1 MFSTKSKLAFG
12 YIVLIILLWGAI
24 GYVYKQMNLL
34 TQPTGL
40 EESIYNRRRTTHN
53 IISRLYEAE
62 VTGQALRTGDSDE
75 LRIYTKA
82 MKKVHLSIDTLRTL
96 LTDSVQQARI
106 DTVEILLRDKERNM
120 LAVLEAMRTTP
131 TDIIYRKQLDSLLH
145 EHDSLITKSHVRR
158 RVVTH
163 HNTYTIRHEQK
174 GFFRRLAD
182 VFAPEKADSTEVNN
196 VVEEIFTDTIDRV
209 FSPAD
214 TIASMLSGIQ
224 DKVFRTRRDELRTLS
239 YRINRLKTAGSH
251 LSRRV
256 SQLLESIEQD
266 EQAALAARMYHEQ
279 SIRREA
285 ALAMAGISVAAII
298 LVLVFFTI
306 IWRDLTRSN
315 HYRRE
320 LEKARDYAENLL
332 LAREKLMLTITH
344 DIKAPAGSIIG
355 YTDLLERLVKDKRQ
369 MFYLGNMKSSA
380 QHLLALVTSLL
391 DYHRLEA
398 GKMDLNP
405 VAFRPYRLLEDIYN
419 SFLPLAGKKG
429 ITLEYTSDMPHTLTL
444 EGDPF
449 RIRQIVENLLSNA
462 LKFTAE
468 GSITLTAGYSGA
480 RFSFTVEDTGCGMTE
495 AEQGKIFNE
504 FTRLPGAQGQEGFG
518 LGLSITRKLVELQN
532 GQISVDSVP
541 GKGSRFSV
549 VMPLPS
555 FAHARKEEGEAGTLP
570 HPTAAGLR
578 ILIIDDDSIQLQLT
592 RDMLLSLNSPDRDII
607 ETIVC
612 CRQPD
617 EVFRRIREEKFDILF
632 TDIQMPAMDGFSLLD
647 TLRNMP
653 VEQAAAI
660 PVVAITAR
668 AVPDDEGFGSRGFAA
683 VLRKPFSRKD
693 IMHILSRTLN
703 CGEEVTEAA
712 TEDIS
717 AEDISAED
725 TSAEDI
731 SAEEKSETKDMG
743 TDSSIISG
751 NASRFSFS
759 RLTEFSMDDEE
770 AAREIL
776 STFAEET
783 LRNIRSLED
792 ATAAHDTDAICATAH
807 KMLPTFTMIEAR
819 DAIPALL
826 WLDGHK
832 GKTAEQA
839 VAEEHA
845 HTVIRTANEAVC
857 SVQALKEQFTCQS
870 KAQDSASRFPS

>member
-12 YIVLIILLWGAI
+12 YIVLIILLLGAI

-53 IISRLYEAE
+53 IISRLYETE
-62 VTGQALRTGDSDE
+62 VIGQALRTGDSNE
-75 LRIYTKA
+75 LWLYTKA

-106 DTVEILLRDKERNM
+106 DTVKILLRDKERNM

-163 HNTYTIRHEQK
+163 HNTYTIHHEPK

-182 VFAPEKADSTEVNN
+182 VFAPGKADSTEVSN
-196 VVEEIFTDTIDRV
+196 VVEEVFTDTIDQV
-209 FSPAD
+209 FSPVD

-224 DKVFRTRRDELRTLS
+224 DKVFQTRQDELRTLS
-239 YRINRLKTAGSH
+239 YRINRLKIAGSH

-256 SQLLESIEQD
+256 NQLLESIEQD

-306 IWRDLTRSN
+306 IWRDLTRSY

-320 LEKARDYAENLL
+320 LEKARDYAEDLL
-332 LAREKLMLTITH
+332 RAREKLMLTITH

-355 YTDLLERLVKDKRQ
+355 YTDLLERLIIDKRQ
-369 MFYLGNMKSSA
+369 MFYLENMKSSA

-405 VAFRPYRLLEDIYN
+405 VAFRPYRLLEEIYN
-419 SFLPLAGKKG
+419 SFLPLAEKKG
-429 ITLEYTSDMPHTLTL
+429 ITLRYASDMAHDLTL

-468 GSITLTAGYSGA
+468 GSITLTADYSGV
-480 RFSFTVEDTGCGMTE
+480 RFSFSVEDTGCGMTE

-518 LGLSITRKLVELQN
+518 LGLSITCKLVELQN
-532 GQISVDSVP
+532 GQISVDSTP
-541 GKGSRFSV
+541 GQGSRFRV
-549 VMPLPS
+549 VIPLPS
-555 FAHARKEEGEAGTLP
+555 FAHARQRDTEKCPHLENHTPLP
-570 HPTAAGLR
+570 YPTAANLR
-578 ILIIDDDSIQLQLT
+578 ILLIDDDRIQLQLT
-592 RDMLLSLNSPDRDII
+592 RDMLLSLNKADKDII

-612 CRQPD
+612 CQQPD
-617 EVFRRIREEKFDILF
+617 EVFERIREEKFDILF

-653 VEQAAAI
+653 EEQAAAI

-668 AVPDDEGFGSRGFAA
+668 AVPDDDGFRSRGFAA

-703 CGEEVTEAA
+703 CDEEVTGTG
-712 TEDIS
+712 TEDKD
-717 AEDISAED
+717 AEDIVTEY
-725 TSAEDI
+725 I
-731 SAEEKSETKDMG
+731 STKETITEEKSEIKDIEA
-743 TDSSIISG
+743 DSSIISG
-751 NASRFSFS
+751 NTSRFNFS

-783 LRNIRSLED
+783 KRNIRKMED
-792 ATAAHDTDAICATAH
+792 AIAAHDTNAICAIAH
-807 KMLPTFTMIEAR
+807 KMLPTFIMIEAR
-819 DAIPALL
+819 DAIPALQ
-826 WLDGHK
+826 WLDEHK
-832 GKTAEQA
+832 GKATDH
-839 VAEEHA
+839 EEACRHA
-845 HTVIRTANEAVC
+845 YTIIDIAKDIPEILQR
-857 SVQALKEQFTCQS
+857 
-870 KAQDSASRFPS
+870 

>member
-12 YIVLIILLWGAI
+12 YIVLIILLLGAI

-53 IISRLYEAE
+53 IISRLYETE
-62 VTGQALRTGDSDE
+62 VIGQALRTGDSNE
-75 LRIYTKA
+75 LWLYTKA
-82 MKKVHLSIDTLRTL
+82 MKKVHLSIDTLHTL

-106 DTVEILLRDKERNM
+106 DTVKILLRDKERNM

-163 HNTYTIRHEQK
+163 HNTYTIHHEPK

-182 VFAPEKADSTEVNN
+182 VFAPGKADSTEVSN
-196 VVEEIFTDTIDRV
+196 VVEEVFTDTIDQV
-209 FSPAD
+209 FSPVD

-224 DKVFRTRRDELRTLS
+224 DKVFQTRQDELRTLS
-239 YRINRLKTAGSH
+239 YRINRLKIAGSH

-256 SQLLESIEQD
+256 NQLLESIEQD

-306 IWRDLTRSN
+306 IWRDLTRSY

-320 LEKARDYAENLL
+320 LEKARDYAEDLL
-332 LAREKLMLTITH
+332 RAREKLMLTITH

-355 YTDLLERLVKDKRQ
+355 YTDLLERLIIDKRQ
-369 MFYLGNMKSSA
+369 MFYLENMKSSA

-405 VAFRPYRLLEDIYN
+405 VAFRPYRLLEEIYN
-419 SFLPLAGKKG
+419 SFLPLAEKKG
-429 ITLEYTSDMPHTLTL
+429 ITLRYASDMAHDLTL

-468 GSITLTAGYSGA
+468 GSITLTADYSGV
-480 RFSFTVEDTGCGMTE
+480 RFSFSVEDTGCGMTE

-532 GQISVDSVP
+532 GQISVDSTP
-541 GKGSRFSV
+541 GQGSRFRV
-549 VMPLPS
+549 VIPLPS
-555 FAHARKEEGEAGTLP
+555 FAHARQRDTEKCPHLENHTPLP
-570 HPTAAGLR
+570 YPTAANLR
-578 ILIIDDDSIQLQLT
+578 ILLIDDDRIQLQLT
-592 RDMLLSLNSPDRDII
+592 RDMLLSLNKADKDII

-612 CRQPD
+612 CQQPD
-617 EVFRRIREEKFDILF
+617 EVFERIREEKFDILF

-653 VEQAAAI
+653 EEQAAAI

-668 AVPDDEGFGSRGFAA
+668 AVPDDDGFRSRGFAA

-703 CGEEVTEAA
+703 CDEEVTGTG
-712 TEDIS
+712 TEDKD
-717 AEDISAED
+717 AEDIVTEY
-725 TSAEDI
+725 I
-731 SAEEKSETKDMG
+731 STKETITEEKSEIKDIEA
-743 TDSSIISG
+743 DSSIISG
-751 NASRFSFS
+751 NTSRFNFS

-783 LRNIRSLED
+783 KRNIRKMED
-792 ATAAHDTDAICATAH
+792 AIAAHDTNAICAIAH
-807 KMLPTFTMIEAR
+807 KMLPTFIMIEAR
-819 DAIPALL
+819 DAIPALQ
-826 WLDGHK
+826 WLDEHK
-832 GKTAEQA
+832 GKATDH
-839 VAEEHA
+839 EEACRHA
-845 HTVIRTANEAVC
+845 YTIIDIAKDIPEILQR
-857 SVQALKEQFTCQS
+857 
-870 KAQDSASRFPS
+870 

>member
-12 YIVLIILLWGAI
+12 YIVLIILLLGAI

-53 IISRLYEAE
+53 IISRLYETE
-62 VTGQALRTGDSDE
+62 VIGQALRTGDSNE
-75 LRIYTKA
+75 LWLYTKA

-106 DTVEILLRDKERNM
+106 DTVKILLRDKERNM

-163 HNTYTIRHEQK
+163 HNTYTIHHEPK

-182 VFAPEKADSTEVNN
+182 VFAPGKADSTEVSN
-196 VVEEIFTDTIDRV
+196 VVEEVFTDTIDQV
-209 FSPAD
+209 FSPVD

-224 DKVFRTRRDELRTLS
+224 DKVFQTRQDELRTLS
-239 YRINRLKTAGSH
+239 YRINRLKIAGSH

-256 SQLLESIEQD
+256 NQLLESIEQD

-306 IWRDLTRSN
+306 IWRDLTRSY

-320 LEKARDYAENLL
+320 LEKARDYAEDLL
-332 LAREKLMLTITH
+332 RAREKLMLTITH

-355 YTDLLERLVKDKRQ
+355 YTDLLERLIIDKRQ
-369 MFYLGNMKSSA
+369 MFYLENMKSSA

-405 VAFRPYRLLEDIYN
+405 VAFRPYRLLEEIYN
-419 SFLPLAGKKG
+419 SFLPLAEKKG
-429 ITLEYTSDMPHTLTL
+429 ITLRYASDMAHDLTL

-468 GSITLTAGYSGA
+468 GSITLTADYSGV
-480 RFSFTVEDTGCGMTE
+480 RFSFSVEDTGCGMTE

-532 GQISVDSVP
+532 GQISVDSTP
-541 GKGSRFSV
+541 GQGSRFRV
-549 VMPLPS
+549 VIPLPS
-555 FAHARKEEGEAGTLP
+555 FAHARQRDTEKCPHLENHTPLP
-570 HPTAAGLR
+570 YPTAANLR
-578 ILIIDDDSIQLQLT
+578 ILLIDDDRIQLQLT
-592 RDMLLSLNSPDRDII
+592 RDMLLSLNKADKDII

-612 CRQPD
+612 CQQPD
-617 EVFRRIREEKFDILF
+617 EVFERIREEKFDILF

-653 VEQAAAI
+653 EEQAAAI

-668 AVPDDEGFGSRGFAA
+668 AVPDDDGFRSRGFAA

-703 CGEEVTEAA
+703 CDEEVTGTG
-712 TEDIS
+712 TEDKD
-717 AEDISAED
+717 AEDISTKE
-725 TSAEDI
+725 TI
-731 SAEEKSETKDMG
+731 TEEKSEIKDIEA
-743 TDSSIISG
+743 DSSIISG
-751 NASRFSFS
+751 NTSRFNFS

-783 LRNIRSLED
+783 KRNIRKMED
-792 ATAAHDTDAICATAH
+792 AIAAHDTNAICAIAH
-807 KMLPTFTMIEAR
+807 KMLPTFIMIEAR
-819 DAIPALL
+819 DAIPALQ
-826 WLDGHK
+826 WLDEHK
-832 GKTAEQA
+832 GKATDH
-839 VAEEHA
+839 EEACRHA
-845 HTVIRTANEAVC
+845 YTIIDIAKDIPEILQR
-857 SVQALKEQFTCQS
+857 
-870 KAQDSASRFPS
+870 

>member
-12 YIVLIILLWGAI
+12 YIVLIILLLGAI

-53 IISRLYEAE
+53 IISRLYETE
-62 VTGQALRTGDSDE
+62 VIGQALRTGDSNE
-75 LRIYTKA
+75 LWLYTKA

-106 DTVEILLRDKERNM
+106 DTVKILLHDKERNM

-163 HNTYTIRHEQK
+163 HNTYTIHHEPK

-182 VFAPEKADSTEVNN
+182 VFAPGKADSTEVSN
-196 VVEEIFTDTIDRV
+196 VVEEVFTDTIDQV
-209 FSPAD
+209 FSPVD

-224 DKVFRTRRDELRTLS
+224 DKVFQTRQDELRTLS
-239 YRINRLKTAGSH
+239 YRINRLKIAGSH

-256 SQLLESIEQD
+256 NQLLESIEQD

-306 IWRDLTRSN
+306 IWRDLTRSY

-320 LEKARDYAENLL
+320 LEKARDYAEDLL
-332 LAREKLMLTITH
+332 RAREKLMLTITH

-355 YTDLLERLVKDKRQ
+355 YTDLLERLITDKRQ
-369 MFYLGNMKSSA
+369 MFYLENMKSSA

-405 VAFRPYRLLEDIYN
+405 VAFRPYRLLEEIYN
-419 SFLPLAGKKG
+419 SFLPLAEKKG
-429 ITLEYTSDMPHTLTL
+429 ITLRYASDMEHDLTL

-468 GSITLTAGYSGA
+468 GSITLTADYSGV
-480 RFSFTVEDTGCGMTE
+480 RFSFSVEDTGCGMTE

-532 GQISVDSVP
+532 GQISVDSTP
-541 GKGSRFSV
+541 GQGSRFSV

-555 FAHARKEEGEAGTLP
+555 FAHARQRDTEECP
-570 HPTAAGLR
+570 HPENHTPLPYTTAANLR
-578 ILIIDDDSIQLQLT
+578 ILLIDDDRIQLQLT
-592 RDMLLSLNSPDRDII
+592 RDMLLSLNKADKDII

-612 CRQPD
+612 CQQPD
-617 EVFRRIREEKFDILF
+617 EVFERIKEEKFDILF

-653 VEQAAAI
+653 EEQAAAI

-668 AVPDDEGFGSRGFAA
+668 AVPDDDGFRSRGFAA

-703 CGEEVTEAA
+703 CGEDVTE
-712 TEDIS
+712 TGTKDKS
-717 AEDISAED
+717 AEDIG
-725 TSAEDI
+725 TKDI
-731 SAEEKSETKDMG
+731 STKDIGAKETCTEEKSEIKDIEA
-743 TDSSIISG
+743 DSSIISG
-751 NASRFSFS
+751 NTSRFNFS

-783 LRNIRSLED
+783 KRNIRKMED
-792 ATAAHDTDAICATAH
+792 AIAAHDTNAICAIAH
-807 KMLPTFTMIEAR
+807 KMLPTFIMIEAR
-819 DAIPALL
+819 DAIPALQ
-826 WLDGHK
+826 WLDEHK
-832 GKTAEQA
+832 GKATDH
-839 VAEEHA
+839 EEACRHA
-845 HTVIRTANEAVC
+845 YTIIDIAKDIPEILQR
-857 SVQALKEQFTCQS
+857 
-870 KAQDSASRFPS
+870 

>member
-12 YIVLIILLWGAI
+12 YIVLIILLLGAI

-53 IISRLYEAE
+53 IISRLYETE
-62 VTGQALRTGDSDE
+62 VIGQALRTGDSNE
-75 LRIYTKA
+75 LWLYTKA

-106 DTVEILLRDKERNM
+106 DTVKILLRDKERNM

-163 HNTYTIRHEQK
+163 HNTYTIHHEPK

-182 VFAPEKADSTEVNN
+182 VFAPGKADSTEVSN
-196 VVEEIFTDTIDRV
+196 VVEEVFTDTIDQV
-209 FSPAD
+209 FSPVD

-224 DKVFRTRRDELRTLS
+224 DKVFQTRQDELRTLS
-239 YRINRLKTAGSH
+239 YRINRLKIAGSH

-256 SQLLESIEQD
+256 NQLLESIEQD

-306 IWRDLTRSN
+306 IWRDLTRSY

-320 LEKARDYAENLL
+320 LEKARDYAEDLL
-332 LAREKLMLTITH
+332 RAREKLMLTITH

-355 YTDLLERLVKDKRQ
+355 YTDLLERLIIDKRQ
-369 MFYLGNMKSSA
+369 MFYLENMKSSA

-405 VAFRPYRLLEDIYN
+405 VAFRPYRLLEEIYN
-419 SFLPLAGKKG
+419 SFLPLAEKKG
-429 ITLEYTSDMPHTLTL
+429 ITLRYASDMAHDLTL

-468 GSITLTAGYSGA
+468 GSITLTADYSGV
-480 RFSFTVEDTGCGMTE
+480 RFSFSVEDTGCGMTE

-532 GQISVDSVP
+532 GQISVDSTP
-541 GKGSRFSV
+541 GQGSRFRV
-549 VMPLPS
+549 VIPLPS
-555 FAHARKEEGEAGTLP
+555 FAHARQRDTEKCPHLENHTPLP
-570 HPTAAGLR
+570 YPTAANLR
-578 ILIIDDDSIQLQLT
+578 ILLIDDDRIQLQLT
-592 RDMLLSLNSPDRDII
+592 RDMLLSLNKADKDII

-612 CRQPD
+612 CQQPD
-617 EVFRRIREEKFDILF
+617 EVFERIREEKFDILF

-653 VEQAAAI
+653 EEQAAAI

-668 AVPDDEGFGSRGFAA
+668 AVPDDDGFRSRGFAA

-703 CGEEVTEAA
+703 CDEEVTGTG
-712 TEDIS
+712 TEDKD
-717 AEDISAED
+717 AEDIVTEY
-725 TSAEDI
+725 I
-731 SAEEKSETKDMG
+731 STKETITEEKSEIKDIEA
-743 TDSSIISG
+743 DSSIISG
-751 NASRFSFS
+751 NTSRFNFS

-783 LRNIRSLED
+783 KRNIRKMED
-792 ATAAHDTDAICATAH
+792 AIAAHDTNAICAIAH
-807 KMLPTFTMIEAR
+807 KMLPTFIMIEAR
-819 DAIPALL
+819 DAIPALQ
-826 WLDGHK
+826 WLDEHK
-832 GKTAEQA
+832 GKATDH
-839 VAEEHA
+839 EEACRHA
-845 HTVIRTANEAVC
+845 YTIIDIAKDIPEILR
-857 SVQALKEQFTCQS
+857 
-870 KAQDSASRFPS
+870 

>member
-12 YIVLIILLWGAI
+12 YIVLIILLLGAI

-53 IISRLYEAE
+53 IISRLYETE
-62 VTGQALRTGDSDE
+62 VIGQALRTGDSNE
-75 LRIYTKA
+75 LWLYTKA

-106 DTVEILLRDKERNM
+106 DTVKILLRDKERNM

-163 HNTYTIRHEQK
+163 HNTYTIHHEPK
-174 GFFRRLAD
+174 GFFHRLAD
-182 VFAPEKADSTEVNN
+182 VFAPGKPDSTEVSN
-196 VVEEIFTDTIDRV
+196 VVEEVFTDTIDQV
-209 FSPAD
+209 FSPVD

-224 DKVFRTRRDELRTLS
+224 DKVFQTRQDELRTLS
-239 YRINRLKTAGSH
+239 YRINRLKIAGSH

-256 SQLLESIEQD
+256 NQLLESIEQD

-306 IWRDLTRSN
+306 IWRDLTRSY

-320 LEKARDYAENLL
+320 LEKARDYAEDLL
-332 LAREKLMLTITH
+332 RAREKLMLTITH

-355 YTDLLERLVKDKRQ
+355 YTDLLERLIIDKRQ
-369 MFYLGNMKSSA
+369 MFYLENMKSSA

-405 VAFRPYRLLEDIYN
+405 VAFRPYRLLEEIYN
-419 SFLPLAGKKG
+419 SFLPLAEKKG
-429 ITLEYTSDMPHTLTL
+429 ITLRYASDMAHDLTL

-468 GSITLTAGYSGA
+468 GSITLTADYSGV
-480 RFSFTVEDTGCGMTE
+480 RFSFSVEDTGCGMTE

-532 GQISVDSVP
+532 GQISVDSTP
-541 GKGSRFSV
+541 GQGSRFRV
-549 VMPLPS
+549 VIPLPS
-555 FAHARKEEGEAGTLP
+555 FAHARQRDTEKCPHLENHTPLP
-570 HPTAAGLR
+570 YPTAANLR
-578 ILIIDDDSIQLQLT
+578 ILLIDDDRIQLQLT
-592 RDMLLSLNSPDRDII
+592 RDMLLSLNKADKDII

-612 CRQPD
+612 CQQPD
-617 EVFRRIREEKFDILF
+617 EVFERIREEKFDILF

-653 VEQAAAI
+653 EEQAAAI

-668 AVPDDEGFGSRGFAA
+668 AVPDDDGFRSRGFAA

-703 CGEEVTEAA
+703 CDEEVTGTG
-712 TEDIS
+712 TEDKD
-717 AEDISAED
+717 AEDIVTEY
-725 TSAEDI
+725 I
-731 SAEEKSETKDMG
+731 STKETITEEKSEIKDIEA
-743 TDSSIISG
+743 DSSIISG
-751 NASRFSFS
+751 NTSRFNFS

-783 LRNIRSLED
+783 KRNIRKMED
-792 ATAAHDTDAICATAH
+792 AIAAHDTNAICAIAH
-807 KMLPTFTMIEAR
+807 KMLPTFIMIEAR
-819 DAIPALL
+819 DAIPALQ
-826 WLDGHK
+826 WLDEHK
-832 GKTAEQA
+832 GKATDH
-839 VAEEHA
+839 EEACRHA
-845 HTVIRTANEAVC
+845 YTIIDIAKDIPEILQR
-857 SVQALKEQFTCQS
+857 
-870 KAQDSASRFPS
+870 

>member
-12 YIVLIILLWGAI
+12 YIVLIILLLGAI

-53 IISRLYEAE
+53 IISRLYETE
-62 VTGQALRTGDSDE
+62 VIGQALRTGDSNE
-75 LRIYTKA
+75 LWLYTKA

-106 DTVEILLRDKERNM
+106 DTVKILLRDKERNM

-163 HNTYTIRHEQK
+163 HNTYTIHHEPK
-174 GFFRRLAD
+174 GFFHRLAD
-182 VFAPEKADSTEVNN
+182 VFAPGKPDSTEVSN
-196 VVEEIFTDTIDRV
+196 VVEEVFTDTIDQV
-209 FSPAD
+209 FSPVD

-224 DKVFRTRRDELRTLS
+224 DKVFQTRQDELRTLS
-239 YRINRLKTAGSH
+239 YRINRLKIAGSH

-256 SQLLESIEQD
+256 NQLLESIEQD

-306 IWRDLTRSN
+306 IWRDLTRSY

-320 LEKARDYAENLL
+320 LEKARDYAEDLL
-332 LAREKLMLTITH
+332 RAREKLMLTITH

-355 YTDLLERLVKDKRQ
+355 YTDLLERLIIDKRQ
-369 MFYLGNMKSSA
+369 MFYLENMKSSA

-405 VAFRPYRLLEDIYN
+405 VAFRPYRLLEEIYN
-419 SFLPLAGKKG
+419 SFLPLAEKKG
-429 ITLEYTSDMPHTLTL
+429 ITLRYASDMAHDLTL

-468 GSITLTAGYSGA
+468 GSIILTADYSGV
-480 RFSFTVEDTGCGMTE
+480 RFSFSVEDTGCGMTE

-532 GQISVDSVP
+532 GQISVDSTP
-541 GKGSRFSV
+541 GQGSRFRV
-549 VMPLPS
+549 VIPLPS
-555 FAHARKEEGEAGTLP
+555 FAHARQRDTEKCPHLENHTPLP
-570 HPTAAGLR
+570 YPTAANLR
-578 ILIIDDDSIQLQLT
+578 ILLIDDDRIQLQLT
-592 RDMLLSLNSPDRDII
+592 RDMLLSLNKADKDII

-612 CRQPD
+612 CQQPD
-617 EVFRRIREEKFDILF
+617 EVFERIREEKFDILF

-653 VEQAAAI
+653 EEQAAAI

-668 AVPDDEGFGSRGFAA
+668 AVPDDDGFRSRGFAA

-703 CGEEVTEAA
+703 CDEEVTGTG
-712 TEDIS
+712 TEDKD
-717 AEDISAED
+717 AEDIVTEY
-725 TSAEDI
+725 I
-731 SAEEKSETKDMG
+731 STKETITEEKSEIKDIEA
-743 TDSSIISG
+743 DSSIISG
-751 NASRFSFS
+751 NTSRFNFS

-783 LRNIRSLED
+783 KRNIRKMED
-792 ATAAHDTDAICATAH
+792 AIAAHDTNAICAIAH
-807 KMLPTFTMIEAR
+807 KMLPTFIMIEAR
-819 DAIPALL
+819 DAIPALQ
-826 WLDGHK
+826 WLDEHK
-832 GKTAEQA
+832 GKATDH
-839 VAEEHA
+839 EEACRHA
-845 HTVIRTANEAVC
+845 YTIIDIAKDIPEILQR
-857 SVQALKEQFTCQS
+857 
-870 KAQDSASRFPS
+870 

>member
-12 YIVLIILLWGAI
+12 YIVLIILLLGAI

-53 IISRLYEAE
+53 IISRLYETE
-62 VTGQALRTGDSDE
+62 VIGQALRTGDSNE
-75 LRIYTKA
+75 LWLYTKA

-106 DTVEILLRDKERNM
+106 DTVKILLRDKERNM

-163 HNTYTIRHEQK
+163 HNTYTIHHEPK

-182 VFAPEKADSTEVNN
+182 VFAPGKADSTEVSN
-196 VVEEIFTDTIDRV
+196 VVEEVFTDTIDQV
-209 FSPAD
+209 FSPVD

-224 DKVFRTRRDELRTLS
+224 DKVFQTRQDELRTLS
-239 YRINRLKTAGSH
+239 YRINRLKIAGSH

-256 SQLLESIEQD
+256 NQLLESIEQD

-306 IWRDLTRSN
+306 IWRDLTRSY

-320 LEKARDYAENLL
+320 LEKARDYAEDLL
-332 LAREKLMLTITH
+332 RAREKLMLTITH

-355 YTDLLERLVKDKRQ
+355 YTDLLERLIIDKRQ
-369 MFYLGNMKSSA
+369 MFYLENMKSSA

-405 VAFRPYRLLEDIYN
+405 VAFRPYRLLEEIYN
-419 SFLPLAGKKG
+419 SFLPLAEKKG
-429 ITLEYTSDMPHTLTL
+429 ITVRYASDMAHDLTL

-468 GSITLTAGYSGA
+468 GSITLTADYSGV
-480 RFSFTVEDTGCGMTE
+480 RFSFSVEDTGCGMTE

-532 GQISVDSVP
+532 GQISVDSTP
-541 GKGSRFSV
+541 GQGSRFRV
-549 VMPLPS
+549 VIPLPS
-555 FAHARKEEGEAGTLP
+555 FAHARQRDTEKCPHLENHTPLP
-570 HPTAAGLR
+570 YPTAANLR
-578 ILIIDDDSIQLQLT
+578 ILLIDDDRIQLQLT
-592 RDMLLSLNSPDRDII
+592 RDMLLSLNKADKDII

-612 CRQPD
+612 CQQPD
-617 EVFRRIREEKFDILF
+617 EVFERIREEKFDILF

-653 VEQAAAI
+653 EEQAAAI

-668 AVPDDEGFGSRGFAA
+668 AVPDDDGFRSRGFAA

-703 CGEEVTEAA
+703 CDEEVTGTG
-712 TEDIS
+712 TEDKD
-717 AEDISAED
+717 AEDIVTEY
-725 TSAEDI
+725 I
-731 SAEEKSETKDMG
+731 STKETITEEKSEIKDIEA
-743 TDSSIISG
+743 DSSIISG
-751 NASRFSFS
+751 NTSRFNFS

-783 LRNIRSLED
+783 KRNIRKMED
-792 ATAAHDTDAICATAH
+792 AIAAHDTNAICAIAH
-807 KMLPTFTMIEAR
+807 KMLPTFIMIEAR
-819 DAIPALL
+819 DAIPALQ
-826 WLDGHK
+826 WLDEHK
-832 GKTAEQA
+832 GKATDH
-839 VAEEHA
+839 EEACRHA
-845 HTVIRTANEAVC
+845 YTIIDIAKDIPEILQR
-857 SVQALKEQFTCQS
+857 
-870 KAQDSASRFPS
+870 

>member
-12 YIVLIILLWGAI
+12 YIVLIILLLGAI

-53 IISRLYEAE
+53 IISRLYETE
-62 VTGQALRTGDSDE
+62 VIGQALRTGDSNE
-75 LRIYTKA
+75 LWLYTKA

-106 DTVEILLRDKERNM
+106 DTVKILLRDKERNM

-163 HNTYTIRHEQK
+163 HNTYTIHHEPK

-182 VFAPEKADSTEVNN
+182 VFAPGKPDSTEVSN
-196 VVEEIFTDTIDRV
+196 VVEEVFTDTIDQV
-209 FSPAD
+209 FSPVD

-224 DKVFRTRRDELRTLS
+224 DKVFQTRQDELRTLS
-239 YRINRLKTAGSH
+239 YRINRLKIAGSH

-256 SQLLESIEQD
+256 NQLLESIEQD

-306 IWRDLTRSN
+306 IWRDLTRSY

-320 LEKARDYAENLL
+320 LEKARDYAEDLL
-332 LAREKLMLTITH
+332 RAREKLMLTITH

-355 YTDLLERLVKDKRQ
+355 YTDLLERLIIDKRQ
-369 MFYLGNMKSSA
+369 MFYLENMKSSA

-405 VAFRPYRLLEDIYN
+405 VAFRPYRLLEEIYN
-419 SFLPLAGKKG
+419 SFLPLAEKKG
-429 ITLEYTSDMPHTLTL
+429 ITLRYASDMAHDLTL

-468 GSITLTAGYSGA
+468 GSITLTADYSGV
-480 RFSFTVEDTGCGMTE
+480 RFSFSVEDTGCGMTE

-532 GQISVDSVP
+532 GQISVDSTP
-541 GKGSRFSV
+541 GQGSRFRV
-549 VMPLPS
+549 VIPLPS
-555 FAHARKEEGEAGTLP
+555 FAHARQRDTEKCPHLENHTPLP
-570 HPTAAGLR
+570 YPTAANLR
-578 ILIIDDDSIQLQLT
+578 ILLIDDDRIQLQLT
-592 RDMLLSLNSPDRDII
+592 RDMLLSLNKADKDII

-612 CRQPD
+612 CQQPD
-617 EVFRRIREEKFDILF
+617 EVFERIREEKFDILF

-653 VEQAAAI
+653 EEQAAAI

-668 AVPDDEGFGSRGFAA
+668 AVPDDDGFRSRGFAA

-703 CGEEVTEAA
+703 CDEEVTGTG
-712 TEDIS
+712 TEDKD
-717 AEDISAED
+717 AEDISTKE
-725 TSAEDI
+725 TI
-731 SAEEKSETKDMG
+731 TEEKSEIKDIEA
-743 TDSSIISG
+743 DSSIISG
-751 NASRFSFS
+751 NTSRFNFS

-783 LRNIRSLED
+783 KRNIRKMED
-792 ATAAHDTDAICATAH
+792 AIAAHDTNAICAIAH
-807 KMLPTFTMIEAR
+807 KMLPTFIMIEAR
-819 DAIPALL
+819 DAIPALQ
-826 WLDGHK
+826 WLDEHK
-832 GKTAEQA
+832 GKATDH
-839 VAEEHA
+839 EEACRHA
-845 HTVIRTANEAVC
+845 YTIIDIAKDIPEILQR
-857 SVQALKEQFTCQS
+857 
-870 KAQDSASRFPS
+870 

>member
-12 YIVLIILLWGAI
+12 YIVLIILLLGAI

-53 IISRLYEAE
+53 IISRLYETE
-62 VTGQALRTGDSDE
+62 VIGQALRTGDSNE
-75 LRIYTKA
+75 LWLYTKA

-106 DTVEILLRDKERNM
+106 DTVKILLRDKERNM

-163 HNTYTIRHEQK
+163 HNTYTIHHEPK

-182 VFAPEKADSTEVNN
+182 VFAPGKPDSTEVSN
-196 VVEEIFTDTIDRV
+196 VVEEVFTDTIDQV
-209 FSPAD
+209 FSPVD

-224 DKVFRTRRDELRTLS
+224 DKVFQTRQDELRTLS
-239 YRINRLKTAGSH
+239 YRINRLKIAGSH

-256 SQLLESIEQD
+256 NQLLESIEQD

-306 IWRDLTRSN
+306 IWRDLTRSY

-320 LEKARDYAENLL
+320 LEKARDYAEDLL
-332 LAREKLMLTITH
+332 RAREKLMLTITH

-355 YTDLLERLVKDKRQ
+355 YTDLLERLIIDKRQ
-369 MFYLGNMKSSA
+369 MFYLENMKSSA

-405 VAFRPYRLLEDIYN
+405 VAFRPYRLLEEIYN
-419 SFLPLAGKKG
+419 SFLPLAEKKG
-429 ITLEYTSDMPHTLTL
+429 ITLRYASDMAHDLTL

-468 GSITLTAGYSGA
+468 GSITLTADYSGV
-480 RFSFTVEDTGCGMTE
+480 RFSFSVEDTGCGMTE

-532 GQISVDSVP
+532 GQISVDSTP
-541 GKGSRFSV
+541 GQGSRFRV
-549 VMPLPS
+549 VIPLPS
-555 FAHARKEEGEAGTLP
+555 FAHARQRDTEKCPHLENHTPLP
-570 HPTAAGLR
+570 YPTAANLR
-578 ILIIDDDSIQLQLT
+578 ILLIDDDRIQLQLT
-592 RDMLLSLNSPDRDII
+592 RDMLLSLNKADKDII

-612 CRQPD
+612 CQQPD
-617 EVFRRIREEKFDILF
+617 EVFERIREEKFDILF

-653 VEQAAAI
+653 EEQAAAI

-668 AVPDDEGFGSRGFAA
+668 AVPDDDGFRSRGFAA

-703 CGEEVTEAA
+703 CDEEVTGTG
-712 TEDIS
+712 TEDKD
-717 AEDISAED
+717 AEDIVTEY
-725 TSAEDI
+725 I
-731 SAEEKSETKDMG
+731 STKETITEEKSEIKDIEA
-743 TDSSIISG
+743 DSSIISG
-751 NASRFSFS
+751 NTSRFNFS

-783 LRNIRSLED
+783 KRNIRKMED
-792 ATAAHDTDAICATAH
+792 AIAAHDTNAICAIAH
-807 KMLPTFTMIEAR
+807 KMLPTFIMIEAR
-819 DAIPALL
+819 DAIPALQ
-826 WLDGHK
+826 WLDEHK
-832 GKTAEQA
+832 GKATDH
-839 VAEEHA
+839 EEACRHA
-845 HTVIRTANEAVC
+845 YTIIDIAKDIPEILQR
-857 SVQALKEQFTCQS
+857 
-870 KAQDSASRFPS
+870 

>member
-12 YIVLIILLWGAI
+12 YIVLIILLLGAI

-53 IISRLYEAE
+53 IISRLYETE
-62 VTGQALRTGDSDE
+62 VIGQALRTGDSNE
-75 LRIYTKA
+75 LWLYTKA

-106 DTVEILLRDKERNM
+106 DTVKILLRDKERNM

-163 HNTYTIRHEQK
+163 HNTYTIHHEPK

-182 VFAPEKADSTEVNN
+182 VFAPGKADSTEVSN
-196 VVEEIFTDTIDRV
+196 VVEEVFTDTIDQV
-209 FSPAD
+209 FSPVD

-224 DKVFRTRRDELRTLS
+224 DKVFQTRQDELRTLS
-239 YRINRLKTAGSH
+239 YRINRLKIAGSH

-256 SQLLESIEQD
+256 NQLLESIEQD

-306 IWRDLTRSN
+306 IWRDLTRSY

-320 LEKARDYAENLL
+320 LEKARDYAEDLL
-332 LAREKLMLTITH
+332 RAREKLMLTITH

-355 YTDLLERLVKDKRQ
+355 YTDLLERLIIDKRQ
-369 MFYLGNMKSSA
+369 MFYLENMKSSA

-405 VAFRPYRLLEDIYN
+405 VAFRPYRLLEEIYN
-419 SFLPLAGKKG
+419 SFLPLAEKKG
-429 ITLEYTSDMPHTLTL
+429 ITLRYASDMAHDLTL

-468 GSITLTAGYSGA
+468 GSITLTADYSGV
-480 RFSFTVEDTGCGMTE
+480 RFSFSVEDTGCGMTE

-532 GQISVDSVP
+532 GQISVDSTP
-541 GKGSRFSV
+541 GQGSRFRV
-549 VMPLPS
+549 VIPLPS
-555 FAHARKEEGEAGTLP
+555 FAHARQRDTEKCPHLENHTPLP
-570 HPTAAGLR
+570 YPTAANLR
-578 ILIIDDDSIQLQLT
+578 ILLIDDDRIQLQLT
-592 RDMLLSLNSPDRDII
+592 RDMLLSLNKADKDII

-612 CRQPD
+612 CQQPD
-617 EVFRRIREEKFDILF
+617 EVFERIREEKFDILF
-632 TDIQMPAMDGFSLLD
+632 TDIQMPALDGFSLLD

-653 VEQAAAI
+653 EEQAAAI

-668 AVPDDEGFGSRGFAA
+668 AVPDDDGFRSRGFAA

-703 CGEEVTEAA
+703 CDEEVTGTG
-712 TEDIS
+712 TEDKD
-717 AEDISAED
+717 AEDIVTEY
-725 TSAEDI
+725 I
-731 SAEEKSETKDMG
+731 STKETITEEKSEIKDIEA
-743 TDSSIISG
+743 DSSIISG
-751 NASRFSFS
+751 NTSRFNFS

-783 LRNIRSLED
+783 KRNIRKMED
-792 ATAAHDTDAICATAH
+792 AIAAHDTNAICAIAH
-807 KMLPTFTMIEAR
+807 KMLPTFIMIEAR
-819 DAIPALL
+819 DAIPALQ
-826 WLDGHK
+826 WLDEHK
-832 GKTAEQA
+832 GKATDH
-839 VAEEHA
+839 EEACRHA
-845 HTVIRTANEAVC
+845 YTIIDIAKDIPEILQR
-857 SVQALKEQFTCQS
+857 
-870 KAQDSASRFPS
+870 

>member
-12 YIVLIILLWGAI
+12 YIVLIILLLGAI

-53 IISRLYEAE
+53 IISRLYETE
-62 VTGQALRTGDSDE
+62 VIGQALRTGDSNE
-75 LRIYTKA
+75 LWLYTKA

-106 DTVEILLRDKERNM
+106 DTVKILLRDKERNM

-163 HNTYTIRHEQK
+163 HNTYTIHHEPK

-182 VFAPEKADSTEVNN
+182 VFAPGKADSTEVSN
-196 VVEEIFTDTIDRV
+196 VVEEVFTDTIDQV
-209 FSPAD
+209 FSPVD

-224 DKVFRTRRDELRTLS
+224 DKVFQTRQDELRTLS
-239 YRINRLKTAGSH
+239 YRINRLKIAGSH

-256 SQLLESIEQD
+256 NQLLESIEQD

-306 IWRDLTRSN
+306 IWRDLTRSY

-320 LEKARDYAENLL
+320 LEKARDYAEDLL
-332 LAREKLMLTITH
+332 RAREKLMLTITH

-355 YTDLLERLVKDKRQ
+355 YTDLLERLITDKRQ
-369 MFYLGNMKSSA
+369 MFYLENMKSSA

-405 VAFRPYRLLEDIYN
+405 VAFRPYRLLEEIYN
-419 SFLPLAGKKG
+419 SFLPLAEKKG
-429 ITLEYTSDMPHTLTL
+429 ITLRYASDMAHDLTL

-468 GSITLTAGYSGA
+468 GSITLTADYSGV
-480 RFSFTVEDTGCGMTE
+480 RFSFSVEDTGCGMTE

-532 GQISVDSVP
+532 GQISVDSTP
-541 GKGSRFSV
+541 GQGSRFSV

-555 FAHARKEEGEAGTLP
+555 FTHHTPLP
-570 HPTAAGLR
+570 YPTAANLR
-578 ILIIDDDSIQLQLT
+578 ILLIDDDRIQLQLT
-592 RDMLLSLNSPDRDII
+592 RDMLLSLNKADKEII

-612 CRQPD
+612 CQQPD
-617 EVFRRIREEKFDILF
+617 EVFERIREEKFDILF
-632 TDIQMPAMDGFSLLD
+632 TDIQMPAMDGFSLLE

-653 VEQAAAI
+653 EEQAAAI

-668 AVPDDEGFGSRGFAA
+668 AVPDDDGFRSRGFAA

-703 CGEEVTEAA
+703 CGEDVTETGTKDKSAEEIG

-717 AEDISAED
+717 TKDIGAKE
-725 TSAEDI
+725 TI
-731 SAEEKSETKDMG
+731 TEEKSEIKDIEA
-743 TDSSIISG
+743 DSSIISG
-751 NASRFSFS
+751 NTSRFNFS

-783 LRNIRSLED
+783 KRNIRKMED
-792 ATAAHDTDAICATAH
+792 AIAAHDTNAICAIAH
-807 KMLPTFTMIEAR
+807 KMLPTFIMIEAR
-819 DAIPALL
+819 DAIPALQ
-826 WLDGHK
+826 WLDEHK
-832 GKTAEQA
+832 GKATDH
-839 VAEEHA
+839 EEACRHA
-845 HTVIRTANEAVC
+845 YTIIDIAKDIPEILQR
-857 SVQALKEQFTCQS
+857 
-870 KAQDSASRFPS
+870 

>member
-12 YIVLIILLWGAI
+12 YIVLIILLLGAI

-53 IISRLYEAE
+53 IISRLYETE
-62 VTGQALRTGDSDE
+62 VIGQALRTGDSNE
-75 LRIYTKA
+75 LWLYTKA

-106 DTVEILLRDKERNM
+106 DTVKILLRDKERNM

-163 HNTYTIRHEQK
+163 HNTYTIHHEPK
-174 GFFRRLAD
+174 GFFHRLAD
-182 VFAPEKADSTEVNN
+182 VFAPGKPDSTEVSN
-196 VVEEIFTDTIDRV
+196 VVEEVFTDTIDQV
-209 FSPAD
+209 FSPVD

-224 DKVFRTRRDELRTLS
+224 DKVFQTRQDELRTLS
-239 YRINRLKTAGSH
+239 YRINRLKIAGSH

-256 SQLLESIEQD
+256 NQLLESIEQD

-306 IWRDLTRSN
+306 IWRDLTRSY

-320 LEKARDYAENLL
+320 LEKARDYAEDLL
-332 LAREKLMLTITH
+332 RAREKLMLTITH

-355 YTDLLERLVKDKRQ
+355 YTDLLERLIIDKRQ
-369 MFYLGNMKSSA
+369 MFYLENMKSSA

-405 VAFRPYRLLEDIYN
+405 VAFRPYRLLEEIYN
-419 SFLPLAGKKG
+419 SFLPLAEKKG
-429 ITLEYTSDMPHTLTL
+429 ITLRYASDMAHDLTL

-468 GSITLTAGYSGA
+468 GSITLTADYSGV
-480 RFSFTVEDTGCGMTE
+480 RFSFSVEDTGCGMTE

-532 GQISVDSVP
+532 GQISVDSTP
-541 GKGSRFSV
+541 GQGSRFRV
-549 VMPLPS
+549 VIPLPS
-555 FAHARKEEGEAGTLP
+555 FAHARQRDTEKCPHLENHTPLP
-570 HPTAAGLR
+570 YPTAANLR
-578 ILIIDDDSIQLQLT
+578 ILLIDDDRIQLQLT
-592 RDMLLSLNSPDRDII
+592 RDMLLSLNKADKDII

-612 CRQPD
+612 CQQPD
-617 EVFRRIREEKFDILF
+617 EVFERIREEKFDILF

-653 VEQAAAI
+653 EEQAAAI

-668 AVPDDEGFGSRGFAA
+668 AVPDDDGFRSRGFAA

-703 CGEEVTEAA
+703 CDEEVTGTG
-712 TEDIS
+712 TEDKD
-717 AEDISAED
+717 AEDISTKE
-725 TSAEDI
+725 TI
-731 SAEEKSETKDMG
+731 TEEKSEIKDIEA
-743 TDSSIISG
+743 DSSIISG
-751 NASRFSFS
+751 NTSRFNFS

-783 LRNIRSLED
+783 KRNIRKMED
-792 ATAAHDTDAICATAH
+792 AIAAHDTNAICAIAH
-807 KMLPTFTMIEAR
+807 KMLPTFIMIEAR
-819 DAIPALL
+819 DAIPALQ
-826 WLDGHK
+826 WLDEHK
-832 GKTAEQA
+832 GKATDH
-839 VAEEHA
+839 EEACRHA
-845 HTVIRTANEAVC
+845 YTIIDIAKDIPEILQR
-857 SVQALKEQFTCQS
+857 
-870 KAQDSASRFPS
+870 